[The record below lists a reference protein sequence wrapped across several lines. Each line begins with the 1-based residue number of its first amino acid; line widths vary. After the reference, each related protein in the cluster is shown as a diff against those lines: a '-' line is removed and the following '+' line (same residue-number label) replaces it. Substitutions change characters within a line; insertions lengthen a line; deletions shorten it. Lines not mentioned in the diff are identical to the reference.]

1 MWTPPHVQPRGAM
14 GLLSGLEGQVD
25 RAYNH
30 LYRSRVE
37 YNLFVQRWKCTVFV
51 MAFLVPPWWMQW
63 SSLLNSI
70 DLCLRESV
78 SPWSECSLVSHPGGR
93 AHDCEERIYTSQ
105 KSTEIT
111 LDTVSSE
118 PALLC
123 SSVLT
128 GTCGPETCRT
138 GTWSCGACSLA
149 WSTVGLTQRS
159 GVMVVMK
166 HSFYTSPLIKITCLL
181 LKAF

>member
-1 MWTPPHVQPRGAM
+1 MCFGSLWTPPQVQPRGAM

-37 YNLFVQRWKCTVFV
+37 YNLSVQRWKCTVFV

-78 SPWSECSLVSHPGGR
+78 SP
-93 AHDCEERIYTSQ
+93 
-105 KSTEIT
+105 
-111 LDTVSSE
+111 
-118 PALLC
+118 
-123 SSVLT
+123 
-128 GTCGPETCRT
+128 
-138 GTWSCGACSLA
+138 
-149 WSTVGLTQRS
+149 
-159 GVMVVMK
+159 
-166 HSFYTSPLIKITCLL
+166 
-181 LKAF
+181 